1 MREKSKDTQA
11 SLLSSPQGF
20 PGYLCHSWR
29 TLRLRLLSAKE
40 AKRIAKGAK
49 KTFQLSS
56 RLVQRLAFQRSQS
69 FVVHI
74 PFLEDGEYSL
84 RLKARPY

>member
-20 PGYLCHSWR
+20 PGYLCAFLTNFTVKS
-29 TLRLRLLSAKE
+29 LL
-40 AKRIAKGAK
+40 GAK